1 MSPLRGMVLK
11 LSAVLLFVFMAAL
24 IKASSDVVPPGQA
37 VFFRS
42 FFAIPV
48 ILAWVI
54 LTGQL
59 RSGLKTKNP
68 AGHLW
73 RGMFGVSAMAC
84 GFAGLGLLPL
94 PEVTVLGYA
103 APIMTVIFAALLL
116 GERIRLVRI
125 SAVILGLV
133 GVVIVMLPQLG
144 NDDMGT
150 SARWG
155 VALVLASAT
164 LRALAHVH
172 IRKLVQDETTSAVVF
187 YFAVTASCFALLT
200 APFGWVVPDPL
211 TAAQLVGAGLFGGVA
226 QILLTASYRHAEAA
240 FLAPF
245 DYASILF
252 ALIIGYTVFDEIPT
266 IHTILGSIVIIA
278 AGVLIIW
285 RERQLGVKRGP
296 ARSNLTP
303 QG

>member
-1 MSPLRGMVLK
+1 MSPLRGMALK
-11 LSAVLLFVFMAAL
+11 LSAVLLFVIMAAL
-24 IKASSDVVPPGQA
+24 IKASSDVVPPGEA

-48 ILAWVI
+48 ILGWII
-54 LTGQL
+54 LKGEL
-59 RSGLKTKNP
+59 RTGLKTQNP
-68 AGHLW
+68 SGHFW
-73 RGMFGVSAMAC
+73 RGLFGVSAMAC
-84 GFAGLGLLPL
+84 AFAALGLLPL

-125 SAVILGLV
+125 SAVAIGLI

-144 NDDMGT
+144 NEELG
-150 SARWG
+150 SAARWG
-155 VALVLASAT
+155 VALVLVSAT

-172 IRKLVQDETTSAVVF
+172 IRKLVQNETTSAVVF
-187 YFAVTASCFALLT
+187 YFAVTASTLSLLT
-200 APFGWVVPDPL
+200 LPFGWVMPDPW
-211 TAAQLVGAGLFGGVA
+211 TATQLIGAGLVGGVA
-226 QILLTASYRHAEAA
+226 QILLTSSYRHAEAA

-252 ALIIGYTVFDEIPT
+252 ALIIGYTIFDEIPT
-266 IHTILGSIVIIA
+266 SQTMIGSVIIIG

-285 RERQLGVKRGP
+285 RERQLGVKRGE
-296 ARSNLTP
+296 ARSKLTP

>member
-1 MSPLRGMVLK
+1 MSPLRGMALK
-11 LSAVLLFVFMAAL
+11 LSAVFLFVIMASL
-24 IKASSDVVPPGQA
+24 IKASADNVPPGEA

-42 FFAIPV
+42 VFALPV
-48 ILAWVI
+48 ILGWLA
-54 LTGQL
+54 LRRELSTGL
-59 RSGLKTKNP
+59 RTRNP
-68 AGHLW
+68 MGHLW

-84 GFAGLGLLPL
+84 GFAALGLLPL

-103 APIMTVIFAALLL
+103 APILTVLFAAMLL
-116 GERIRLVRI
+116 GEKVRLVRM
-125 SAVILGLV
+125 SAVFIGLV

-144 NDDMGT
+144 NEEMGT
-150 SARWG
+150 AARWG
-155 VALVLASAT
+155 VALVLASAA

-172 IRKLVQDETTSAVVF
+172 IRKLVQHETTSAVVF
-187 YFAVTASCFALLT
+187 YFALSASCLSLLS
-200 APFGWVVPDPL
+200 APFGWVMPDFQ
-211 TAAQLVGAGLFGGVA
+211 TASQLIGAGLIGGVA
-226 QILLTASYRHAEAA
+226 QILLTSSYRHAEAA

-252 ALIIGYTVFDEIPT
+252 ALVIGYTIFDEIPT
-266 IHTILGSIVIIA
+266 IHTIIGSVVIIG

-303 QG
+303 HG

>member
-1 MSPLRGMVLK
+1 MALK
-11 LSAVLLFVFMAAL
+11 LSAVLLFVIMAAL
-24 IKASSDVVPPGQA
+24 IKAASDVVPPGEA

-42 FFAIPV
+42 FFALPI
-48 ILAWVI
+48 ILGWIA
-54 LTGQL
+54 L
-59 RSGLKTKNP
+59 RGELRTGLKTQNP
-68 AGHLW
+68 MGHLW

-103 APIMTVIFAALLL
+103 APILTVLFAALLL
-116 GERIRLVRI
+116 GERIRLIRM
-125 SAVILGLV
+125 SAVVIGLV

-144 NDDMGT
+144 NDEMGT
-150 SARWG
+150 AARWG

-187 YFAVTASCFALLT
+187 YFASTASIFALMT
-200 APFGWVVPDPL
+200 APFGWVLPDAL
-211 TAAQLVGAGLFGGVA
+211 TAAQLIGAGLVGGVA
-226 QILLTASYRHAEAA
+226 QILLTSSYRHAEAA

-252 ALIIGYTVFDEIPT
+252 ALVIGYTVFNEIPT
-266 IHTILGSIVIIA
+266 IHTIIGSIIIIA

-285 RERQLGVKRGP
+285 RERQLGMKRP
-296 ARSNLTP
+296 PSPPNISQ

>member
-11 LSAVLLFVFMAAL
+11 LCAVLLFVFMAAL
-24 IKASSDVVPPGQA
+24 IKASSDVVPPGEA

-42 FFAIPV
+42 FFALPV
-48 ILAWVI
+48 ILGWLVWRRD
-54 LTGQL
+54 LSTGL
-59 RSGLKTKNP
+59 RTRNP
-68 AGHLW
+68 MGHLW

-84 GFAGLGLLPL
+84 GFAALGLLPL

-103 APIMTVIFAALLL
+103 APILTVIFAALLL
-116 GERIRLVRI
+116 GERIRVFRI
-125 SAVILGLV
+125 SAVVLGLI

-144 NDDMGT
+144 NASMGT
-150 SARWG
+150 GARWG

-172 IRKLVQDETTSAVVF
+172 IRKLVQKESTSSVVF
-187 YFAVTASCFALLT
+187 YFALTASCLSLFT
-200 APFGWVVPDPL
+200 APFGWVLPDVQ
-211 TAAQLVGAGLFGGVA
+211 TAAQLIGAGLIGGVA

-240 FLAPF
+240 VLAPF

-252 ALIIGYTVFDEIPT
+252 ALVIGYTIFDEIPT
-266 IHTILGSIVIIA
+266 LQTLIGSVVIIG
-278 AGVLIIW
+278 AGGLIIW
-285 RERQLGVKRGP
+285 RERQLGVKRGT

>member
-1 MSPLRGMVLK
+1 MSPLRGMALK
-11 LSAVLLFVFMAAL
+11 LSAVLLFVIMASL
-24 IKASSDVVPPGQA
+24 IKASSDVVPPGEA

-48 ILAWVI
+48 ILAWLVFRRE
-54 LTGQL
+54 LSTGL
-59 RSGLKTKNP
+59 RTRNPSG
-68 AGHLW
+68 HFW
-73 RGMFGVSAMAC
+73 RGLFGVSAMAC
-84 GFAGLGLLPL
+84 GFAALGLLPL

-116 GERIRLVRI
+116 GEKIRLVRM
-125 SAVILGLV
+125 SAVVIGLV

-144 NDDMGT
+144 NESLGT
-150 SARWG
+150 SAQLG

-172 IRKLVQDETTSAVVF
+172 IRKLVQNETTSSVVF
-187 YFAVTASCFALLT
+187 YFAVTASCLSLLT
-200 APFGWVVPDPL
+200 TPFGWVVPDAV
-211 TAAQLVGAGLFGGVA
+211 TASQLIGAGVIGGVA
-226 QILLTASYRHAEAA
+226 QILLTSSYRHAEAA

-252 ALIIGYTVFDEIPT
+252 ALIIGYTIFDEIPT
-266 IHTILGSIVIIA
+266 IHTIVGSVVIIG